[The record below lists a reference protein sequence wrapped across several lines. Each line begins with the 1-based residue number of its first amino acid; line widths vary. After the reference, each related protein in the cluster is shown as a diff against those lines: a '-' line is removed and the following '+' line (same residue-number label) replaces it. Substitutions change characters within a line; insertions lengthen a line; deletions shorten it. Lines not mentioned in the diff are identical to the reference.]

1 MCCFSRPIAEV
12 SGTSIFVRL
21 DGNRQAL
28 AYQMRLS
35 SAEDVAMILPLP
47 TAPGHGEKAVEFV
60 DLSETPRFFEELS
73 LCFWRPTRSLGTDLS
88 EAVAGAAPTLEV
100 HKVGAFDASFVPA
113 IADFA
118 RLDARFR
125 LPDAVLGRVPA
136 YSDYGFAVFKLRKG
150 EAEVH
155 PLALRFVTRTP
166 ARLFFPTVHVHHGDL
181 PDEASFDHTLYLQT
195 PAHEPPNWEKAPRS
209 VASVMNLG
217 NILLRDP
224 TRGLIARDWPLYRL
238 RISGMHPN
246 RDTWVP
252 SSSSGL
258 TDEVS

>member
-47 TAPGHGEKAVEFV
+47 TAPGHGATAVEFV
-60 DLSETPRFFEELS
+60 DLSE
-73 LCFWRPTRSLGTDLS
+73 
-88 EAVAGAAPTLEV
+88 
-100 HKVGAFDASFVPA
+100 VGAYDASFVPA

-166 ARLFFPTVHVHHGDL
+166 SRLFFPTVHVHHGDL
-181 PDEASFDHTLYLQT
+181 PDEASFDHSLYLQT

-209 VASVMNLG
+209 VASAMNLG
-217 NILLRDP
+217 NILRRDP

-246 RDTWVP
+246 RDRWAP
-252 SSSSGL
+252 SSSSGS